1 MREKLWWY
9 TEESQAMLERGYLLP
24 NQTVEEKIK
33 LISKHAA
40 SYYKDVPDLKDK
52 FAEMIER
59 GWCSLSSPIW
69 ANFGETDRGYPISC
83 FSSFVADD
91 LDKIY
96 STLHEVAMMTK
107 LGGGT
112 SGYFGKLRA
121 KGTPIKGGG
130 KSSGMMSFLRLY
142 DATTE
147 EVSQSGV
154 RRGAF
159 AAYLDIEHPEIE
171 EFLRLKDKGHPM
183 QTINTAVN
191 ISDEWMKAM
200 EEGDKEK
207 RDIWAKV
214 LKSRREKGIPYL
226 FFKDTANK
234 NKPQIYKDTNST
246 IYSSNLC
253 FVGSDRVVTSRG
265 YLTAKELFEQGG
277 VLELFNGEKIVNSS
291 EMKLREQN
299 VPVLKITLEN
309 GLEHTVTEYHGMAKY
324 ECNGKIVRT
333 PASELKIGDKLAIQT
348 SKGLFGG
355 VSMKDEAFLLGL
367 YQSDGTQ
374 FKDLRFIDIW
384 EKDFDLVEEIESKVE
399 TLYKKYGCDT
409 YEIKNQTGLTGKF
422 RKSKAP
428 KFTNC
433 STGTSSV
440 AKKRLATNCFTKNLG
455 FEKGYVPSWIWEAN
469 EETQWEY
476 IRGLYFADGT
486 VTLGKGKGEPIYLA
500 YTDINLGFLKELQ
513 LLLNNLGL
521 QSSIKI
527 QREEGLMS
535 LPDGKGS
542 YKMYPCKT
550 AYRLLIGNKNS
561 ALDFEKNTGF
571 LSRKGVFIDER
582 EYRDN
587 TKKSSKIISIEL
599 IGAEDVYCPTVYN
612 DEHIFIVNGMK
623 TFNCNEIFLPTSES
637 ESFVCCLMSMNLA
650 LYDEWKDTDAVELA
664 VMFLDA
670 VMSDFIKKTKDVPY
684 MKRAHDFA
692 VRHRALGLGV
702 LGWHTLL
709 QQRMIPFE
717 SFEAQ
722 QLNTS
727 IFSNIKKKAYSKSVE
742 LGEAYGYAPIF
753 DGVETLDTK
762 RRNTTLLAL
771 APTTSSSSILG
782 QVSPSIEPYASNYFV
797 VGLAKGSFTRRSPEL
812 EKLLE
817 SKGQN
822 TDEVWRSIIQNQ
834 GSVQHLSFLDE
845 REKDVFK
852 TFQEISPMMV
862 IQQAAARQPFIDQ
875 GQSINLKIP
884 SAMSI
889 KDINKIHMEA
899 WKLGL
904 KGLYYQRGT
913 SVAKEAVLQMMDCK
927 ACGA

>member
-234 NKPQIYKDTNST
+234 NKPQIYKDTNS
-246 IYSSNLC
+246 IIHSSNLC
-253 FVGSDRVVTSRG
+253 VSPNTKILTKEG
-265 YLTAKELFEQGG
+265 YQIIGD
-277 VLELFNGEKIVNSS
+277 LEGETLEVWNGEEWS
-291 EMKLREQN
+291 EVTVQKTGENQKLLRVKTDSGYE
-299 VPVLKITLEN
+299 LDC
-309 GLEHTVTEYHGMAKY
+309 TEYHKFYIQKGY
-324 ECNGKIVRT
+324 LRVTGKNKLEIIEKR
-333 PASELKIGDKLAIQT
+333 ANELKPGDKLIKFELPIIEHGDKELKFAYENGFYSGDGCLTEQGQRIYLYGD
-348 SKGLFGG
+348 K
-355 VSMKDEAFLLGL
+355 KNLL
-367 YQSDGTQ
+367 S
-374 FKDLRFIDIW
+374 RF
-384 EKDFDLVEEIESKVE
+384 SSVE
-399 TLYKKYGCDT
+399 TWIYQPNQDRIYGHSKSLKDKFFIPDSS
-409 YEIKNQTGLTGKF
+409 YSIK
-422 RKSKAP
+422 S
-428 KFTNC
+428 
-433 STGTSSV
+433 
-440 AKKRLATNCFTKNLG
+440 RLEWLS
-455 FEKGYVPSWIWEAN
+455 GY
-469 EETQWEY
+469 
-476 IRGLYFADGT
+476 LDADGT
-486 VTLGKGKGEPIYLA
+486 VTNNNGSQSLQVACVEKE
-500 YTDINLGFLKELQ
+500 FLKEIQLMLQ
-513 LLLNNLGL
+513 ELGCDSKVSLARTEGEYLLPKNDGSGDL
-521 QSSIKI
+521 QTYTC
-527 QREEGLMS
+527 QEV
-535 LPDGKGS
+535 
-542 YKMYPCKT
+542 
-550 AYRLLIGNKNS
+550 YRLLINGNSLYKLTTLGLKCHRLKWDMTKPNRECS
-561 ALDFEKNTGF
+561 HFIKIESVEELPDLSDTYCFNEPKKHLGMFNGILTGQC
-571 LSRKGVFIDER
+571 S
-582 EYRDN
+582 
-587 TKKSSKIISIEL
+587 
-599 IGAEDVYCPTVYN
+599 
-612 DEHIFIVNGMK
+612 
-623 TFNCNEIFLPTSES
+623 EIYLPTSES
-637 ESFVCCLMSMNLA
+637 ESFVCCLMSMNLT

>member
-40 SYYKDVPDLKDK
+40 SYYKDVPDLKEK

-69 ANFGETDRGYPISC
+69 ANFGEADRGYPISC

-171 EFLRLKDKGHPM
+171 EFLKLKDKGHPM

-246 IYSSNLC
+246 IYASNLC
-253 FVGSDRVVTSRG
+253 
-265 YLTAKELFEQGG
+265 
-277 VLELFNGEKIVNSS
+277 
-291 EMKLREQN
+291 
-299 VPVLKITLEN
+299 
-309 GLEHTVTEYHGMAKY
+309 
-324 ECNGKIVRT
+324 
-333 PASELKIGDKLAIQT
+333 
-348 SKGLFGG
+348 
-355 VSMKDEAFLLGL
+355 
-367 YQSDGTQ
+367 
-374 FKDLRFIDIW
+374 
-384 EKDFDLVEEIESKVE
+384 
-399 TLYKKYGCDT
+399 
-409 YEIKNQTGLTGKF
+409 
-422 RKSKAP
+422 
-428 KFTNC
+428 
-433 STGTSSV
+433 
-440 AKKRLATNCFTKNLG
+440 
-455 FEKGYVPSWIWEAN
+455 
-469 EETQWEY
+469 
-476 IRGLYFADGT
+476 
-486 VTLGKGKGEPIYLA
+486 
-500 YTDINLGFLKELQ
+500 
-513 LLLNNLGL
+513 
-521 QSSIKI
+521 
-527 QREEGLMS
+527 
-535 LPDGKGS
+535 
-542 YKMYPCKT
+542 
-550 AYRLLIGNKNS
+550 
-561 ALDFEKNTGF
+561 
-571 LSRKGVFIDER
+571 
-582 EYRDN
+582 
-587 TKKSSKIISIEL
+587 
-599 IGAEDVYCPTVYN
+599 
-612 DEHIFIVNGMK
+612 
-623 TFNCNEIFLPTSES
+623 NEIYLPTSES

-727 IFSNIKKKAYSKSVE
+727 IFSNIKKKAYAKSVE
-742 LGEAYGYAPIF
+742 LGETYGYAPIF
-753 DGVETLDTK
+753 DEVETLDTK

>member
-234 NKPQIYKDTNST
+234 NKPQIYKDTNS
-246 IYSSNLC
+246 IIHSSNLC
-253 FVGSDRVVTSRG
+253 VSPNTKILTKEG
-265 YLTAKELFEQGG
+265 YQIIGD
-277 VLELFNGEKIVNSS
+277 LEGETLEVWNGEEVTVQKTGENQ
-291 EMKLREQN
+291 KLLRVKTDSGYE
-299 VPVLKITLEN
+299 LDC
-309 GLEHTVTEYHGMAKY
+309 TEYHKFYIQKGY
-324 ECNGKIVRT
+324 LRVTGKNKLEIIEKR
-333 PASELKIGDKLAIQT
+333 ANELKPGDKLIKFELPIIEHGDKELKFAYENGFYSGDGCLTEQGQRIYLYGD
-348 SKGLFGG
+348 K
-355 VSMKDEAFLLGL
+355 KNLL
-367 YQSDGTQ
+367 S
-374 FKDLRFIDIW
+374 RF
-384 EKDFDLVEEIESKVE
+384 SSVE
-399 TLYKKYGCDT
+399 TWIYQPNQDRIYGHSKSLKDKFFIPDSS
-409 YEIKNQTGLTGKF
+409 YSIK
-422 RKSKAP
+422 S
-428 KFTNC
+428 
-433 STGTSSV
+433 
-440 AKKRLATNCFTKNLG
+440 RLEWLS
-455 FEKGYVPSWIWEAN
+455 GY
-469 EETQWEY
+469 
-476 IRGLYFADGT
+476 LDADGT
-486 VTLGKGKGEPIYLA
+486 VTNNNGSQSLQVACVEKE
-500 YTDINLGFLKELQ
+500 FLKEIQLMLQ
-513 LLLNNLGL
+513 ELGCDSKVSLARTEGEYLLPKNDGSGDL
-521 QSSIKI
+521 QTYTC
-527 QREEGLMS
+527 QEV
-535 LPDGKGS
+535 
-542 YKMYPCKT
+542 
-550 AYRLLIGNKNS
+550 YRLLINGNSLYKLTTLGLKCHRLKWDMTKPNRECS
-561 ALDFEKNTGF
+561 HFIKIESVEELPDLSDTYCFNEPKKHLGMFNGILTGQC
-571 LSRKGVFIDER
+571 S
-582 EYRDN
+582 
-587 TKKSSKIISIEL
+587 
-599 IGAEDVYCPTVYN
+599 
-612 DEHIFIVNGMK
+612 
-623 TFNCNEIFLPTSES
+623 EIYLPTSES
-637 ESFVCCLMSMNLA
+637 ESFVCCLMSMNLT